1 MTYKNKT
8 RELENL
14 LLDINE
20 VIEILEKQAK
30 RPTGLFKNEKVTDIY
45 NQLLKSY
52 SLKAMILASNNIGFF
67 TNN

>member
-20 VIEILEKQAK
+20 VIEILEKQIK
-30 RPTGLFKNEKVTDIY
+30 RPTGLFENEKVTDIY

>member
-20 VIEILEKQAK
+20 VIEILEKQVK
-30 RPTGLFKNEKVTDIY
+30 RPTGLFENEKVTDIY